1 MKRMIRASLATMR
14 LCLKEKSYFGFVNQ
28 LAQYLLQLSALAAL
42 LMIWRSL
49 ALQGADLEGLSLSQL
64 YAYTVLSTALAPLLN
79 IYTPASGWLH
89 DGTMLGLYQRPAG
102 VFTQLAAH
110 TMGGWGMRLL
120 CLSLPAVLVAAL
132 CGIDLRP
139 RSLWFFVSLP
149 LSVLEG
155 FAVDYLFACLLIRL
169 RNLEWCVH
177 CLREA
182 LTALLTGSLIPFAAL
197 PWHLGDVL
205 AYSPFGTLAG
215 APLSIYTGLGEPL
228 PLIAAQIG
236 WNLILWPLAMSW
248 FAASRERMVSYG
260 G

>member
-1 MKRMIRASLATMR
+1 LCIRN
-14 LCLKEKSYFGFVNQ
+14 KNEFG
-28 LAQYLLQLSALAAL
+28 LMETLGQYLLKLIALAAQW
-42 LMIWRSL
+42 MIWCAIL
-49 ALQGADLEGLSLSQL
+49 PEGAVVDGMTRRGMLV
-64 YAYTVLSTALAPLLN
+64 YVTVSAALAPLLDVR
-79 IYTPASGWLH
+79 TPASGWLH
-89 DGTMLGLYQRPAG
+89 DGTMLGMFLRPSG
-102 VFTQLAAH
+102 VYVQLAAH
-110 TMGGWGMRLL
+110 TVGNWTIPLLFYGAPLLLIASLAGFAPIPASGWFW
-120 CLSLPAVLVAAL
+120 LSLIL
-132 CGIDLRP
+132 C
-139 RSLWFFVSLP
+139 VSQ
-149 LSVLEG
+149 G
-155 FAVDYLFACLLIRL
+155 FAVDFLFACLLIRL

-215 APLSIYTGLGEPL
+215 APLSICTGLGEPL

-236 WNLILWPLAMSW
+236 WNLLLWPLAVYW